1 MLRADP
7 LNDLD
12 KIRPFCILGQNAP
25 ANKAR
30 NWPCSISHAERKRY
44 WPKFFVTFRKYSCPY
59 LGRRIYLGL
68 TPKVTKEMKHANGNM
83 PDVLIQ
89 QAADSKP
96 SGICGP
102 LQALPSA
109 RFRSNSDHAGSS
121 HADWAAVAGL
131 SVVLAM
137 RRDVEHGGENW
148 LLPLVGRLDGF
159 PFYDILTN
167 QKPDAVDGNS
177 ALYAAA
183 KNPEI
188 DVPKVIHFAMG
199 MFWKASVHS
208 WSGNRVQALINL
220 GKYGEDVRK
229 FLRGEAKFPAH
240 MALTVGVTPPPIT
253 PTFTMPYRGSATD
266 YHNFLFHIPGINF
279 ALAVGNQVGEEMR
292 SACFAT
298 HPLHPILLKNLA
310 EMNLNVSKEV
320 AAGAR
325 KAQSVL
331 TYVKES
337 KHLQEYLK
345 ARGKEMMRGRD
356 AARKMPDVSREE

>member
-1 MLRADP
+1 MCLFSKP
-7 LNDLD
+7 
-12 KIRPFCILGQNAP
+12 
-25 ANKAR
+25 
-30 NWPCSISHAERKRY
+30 
-44 WPKFFVTFRKYSCPY
+44 
-59 LGRRIYLGL
+59 
-68 TPKVTKEMKHANGNM
+68 
-83 PDVLIQ
+83 LIQ
-89 QAADSKP
+89 SHLASAALYKLCRAPDSDP
-96 SGICGP
+96 IQITPEVVMRTGRQ
-102 LQALPSA
+102 LQDYLLCSQC
-109 RFRSNSDHAGSS
+109 DGM
-121 HADWAAVAGL
+121 L
-131 SVVLAM
+131 ST
-137 RRDVEHGGENW
+137 EGENW